1 MPPVTR
7 PLHIVHTEASCGW
20 GGQEIRILEE
30 SRGLMARGHR
40 VTILAP
46 AGSNIFKRASEWGV
60 PAMALPLVKK
70 RVGPLLALRGWLKA
84 NAHDIDL
91 INTHSSTDSWL
102 AAIATRLVSPRLPI
116 VRTRHISAPVRVST
130 ANSWLY
136 ARAARH
142 VVTTGEQLRR
152 ELIDNL
158 GVAEEAATSIPT
170 GIDTTRFRP
179 RDKAMARAQ
188 LDLDTNA
195 FWVGIVATLRSWKGH
210 TYLLEALEQIPDPR
224 VKLLIVGN
232 GPQREALEVKVRKLG
247 LSERVRF
254 AGEQKDVVPW
264 LQALDVFALPSY
276 ANEGVSQAVMQA
288 MLVGLPIVTTAVG
301 SMRDIIDNRQTG
313 LIVASKDSVQLA
325 DAIQSLH
332 GDPAAAQMLGERAR
346 IFALEHCSLERMLDR
361 MEAIFLGAA
370 RTR

>member
-1 MPPVTR
+1 MTSLR
-7 PLHIVHTEASCGW
+7 HPLHVVHTEASCGW

-30 SRGLMARGHR
+30 SRGLIGRGHR

-46 AGSNIFKRASEWGV
+46 AESNIFRRAGEWGV
-60 PAMALPLVKK
+60 PAIALPLLKK
-70 RVGPLLALRGWLKA
+70 RLGPLLALRGWLKA

-102 AAIATRLVSPRLPI
+102 AAVAVRTVSPRLPI
-116 VRTRHISAPVRVST
+116 VRTRHISAPVHDSA
-130 ANSWLY
+130 ANRWLY
-136 ARAARH
+136 AKAAAH

-158 GVAEEAATSIPT
+158 GVREENSTSIPT
-170 GIDTTRFRP
+170 GIDTARFRP
-179 RDKAMARAQ
+179 GDKVMARAQ
-188 LDLDTNA
+188 LGLDDA

-210 TYLLEALEQIPDPR
+210 SYLLEALAQLPDPHVR
-224 VKLLIVGN
+224 LLIVGH
-232 GPQREALEVKVRKLG
+232 GPQREALEQKVLDLG
-247 LSERVRF
+247 LSARVKF

-264 LQALDVFALPSY
+264 LQALDVFILPSY

-301 SMRDIIDNRQTG
+301 SMRDIIENRHTG
-313 LIVASKDSVQLA
+313 LIIAPKDAAQLL
-325 DAIQSLH
+325 DAIQSQH
-332 GDPAAAQMLGERAR
+332 GEPAAAQILGERAR
-346 IFALEHCSLERMLDR
+346 TFALEHCSLQRMLDR

-370 RTR
+370 RQR

>member
-1 MPPVTR
+1 MPNAR
-7 PLHIVHTEASCGW
+7 RSLHIVHTEASCGW

-30 SRGLMARGHR
+30 SRGLIARGHR

-46 AGSNIFKRASEWGV
+46 AKSHIYRRAAEWGV
-60 PAMALPLVKK
+60 PAVAVPLLKK
-70 RVGPLLALRGWLKA
+70 RLGPLRALYRWLSA
-84 NAHDIDL
+84 NAHEVDL

-102 AAIATRLVSPRLPI
+102 AAIAVRMLTPRTPI
-116 VRTRHISAPVRVST
+116 VRTRHISAPVHVSL
-130 ANSWLY
+130 ANRWLY
-136 ARAARH
+136 AKAAAH

-152 ELIDNL
+152 ELVDNL
-158 GVAEEAATSIPT
+158 GVREEASTSIPT

-179 RDKAMARAQ
+179 GDKVMARAQ
-188 LDLDTNA
+188 LGLDGDA

-210 TYLLEALEQIPDPR
+210 AYLLEALAQLPDPR
-224 VKLLIVGN
+224 VRLLIVGH
-232 GPQREALEVKVRKLG
+232 GPQRGALEQKVRELG
-247 LSERVRF
+247 ISARVQF

-264 LQALDVFALPSY
+264 LQALDVFTLPSY

-301 SMRDIIDNRQTG
+301 SMRDIIENRHTG
-313 LIVASKDSVQLA
+313 LIVAPKDAPQLA

-332 GDPAAAQMLGERAR
+332 ADPAAARVLGERAHD
-346 IFALEHCSLERMLDR
+346 FAMEHCSLERMLDR

-370 RTR
+370 RQR